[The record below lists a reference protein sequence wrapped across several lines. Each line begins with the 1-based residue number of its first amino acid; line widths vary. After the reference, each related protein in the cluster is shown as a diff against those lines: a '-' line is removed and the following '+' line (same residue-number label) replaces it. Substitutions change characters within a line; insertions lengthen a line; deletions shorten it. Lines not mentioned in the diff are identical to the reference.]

1 MSSVK
6 IVAHT
11 VGVGELEGK
20 SIGEILAYVARVS
33 NPGNQHNHETAPK
46 LLKYCANNSHWSV
59 FETVYIT
66 MEIRTSVAIAT
77 QILRHK
83 SACFQQFS
91 QRYAEILDGFE
102 VYEAR
107 RQDDKNRQNSIDDLS
122 EDVKEWFYSAQQEV
136 QAVAYALYKEALDY
150 GIAKE
155 CARFL
160 LPQGTST
167 TLYMTANVRTW
178 ITYLWVRNKE
188 AGAQAEHVEIA
199 DKCKA
204 VLLELA
210 PELESIIC

>member
-6 IVAHT
+6 LVAHT

-46 LLKYCANNSHWSV
+46 LLKYCAKNSHWSV

-83 SACFQQFS
+83 SACFQNFS
-91 QRYAEILDGFE
+91 QRYAEVDGFE

-122 EDVKEWFYSAQQEV
+122 EDVKEWFDEAQRDV
-136 QAVAYALYKEALDY
+136 QAYTINLYQEALDK

-178 ITYLWVRNKE
+178 ITYLWVRSKD

-210 PELESIIC
+210 PELESILC